1 MVALRK
7 VWLTAR
13 SSARRPRSPSTQ
25 SNANT
30 FNQRF
35 SGEDLMDGKNWERNR
50 PGCTVT
56 RLAERNSLELVAHR
70 KVFGATPNTAGATPA
85 LPIHPI
91 QRRQI

>member
-1 MVALRK
+1 
-7 VWLTAR
+7 
-13 SSARRPRSPSTQ
+13 
-25 SNANT
+25 
-30 FNQRF
+30 
-35 SGEDLMDGKNWERNR
+35 MDGKNWERNR